1 MKTILIVEDNP
12 QNLYMLEILLQSN
25 GYGVSKAANG
35 KEGLDKALSNPPDLV
50 ISDIL
55 MPTMDGF
62 NLCRAWKTSDALKH
76 IPFIFYTATYTDE
89 KDESFALSL
98 GADKFLVKP
107 MDPDDLLKALDEV
120 FSSTRMAGSETE
132 IVPNRSA
139 DEYYKTYSE
148 TLVRKLE
155 EKMLQLERANK
166 LLAALYQA
174 SCELTTVK
182 PSDDMIKNVLNTIIE
197 TAGYQQANYFNYDPV
212 SKLLELSSCA
222 GFSSETETTYKDRLN
237 FRLGEEKG
245 LVGISAKTGE
255 VINIG
260 DTTADPRWI
269 TMDASIKSALFI
281 PVFFEN
287 NLLGVAALCSK
298 DKNAFNEHDEQDISA
313 LSNSLAIAIENKRN
327 QEHVEKQ
334 LRRLEAIHS
343 IDMAINA
350 NMDLRETLTSI
361 LKLIMEQ
368 LEVDAAD
375 VILFN
380 RFSLGFEYACGS
392 GFISR
397 SVDPGELRHRIA
409 LAERAILERRLIHI
423 SSSTDTDLP
432 DGFLSMWRKEGF
444 KNYWGI
450 PLLARAEV
458 KGVLE
463 VFCRDP
469 FSPDA
474 EWMAY
479 LETLAGQ
486 VSIAIDSSEM
496 VEGLQKTNIDL
507 RIAYD
512 ATIEGWSRALDLRD
526 NETEDHTLRVVD
538 MTLKLAEAMGIK
550 NEDLI
555 HIKRGALLHDIGKV
569 GVPDQI
575 LRKPGPL
582 TEDEWIIM
590 RKHPQFAYEML
601 SPIGYLH
608 RALDI
613 PSCHHEK
620 WDGSGYPRGLRGEQ
634 IPFAARLFAIVD
646 VWDALRSDR
655 PYRKAWPDD
664 KVLDYLRAE
673 SGRHFDPKVVDAFMA
688 LLVREDN
695 R

>member
-1 MKTILIVEDNP
+1 MKSILIVEDNP

-25 GYGVSKAANG
+25 GYRVIKAANG
-35 KEGLDKALSNPPDLV
+35 QEGLELAAANPPDLV

-62 NLCRAWKTSDALKH
+62 ALCRAFKTDETLKK
-76 IPFIFYTATYTDE
+76 IPFVFYTATYTDE
-89 KDESFALSL
+89 KDEAFALSL
-98 GADKFLVKP
+98 GATRFLVKP
-107 MDPDDLLKALDEV
+107 MEPDDLIRTLEEV
-120 FSSTRMAGSETE
+120 FSGSLNQPEAT
-132 IVPNRSA
+132 VVSPVRSN

-182 PSDDMIKNVLNTIIE
+182 PSGDMIHNVLLTIVE
-197 TAGYQQANYFNYDPV
+197 TAGYQQANFFKYDPA
-212 SKLLELSSCA
+212 SKLLSLDSCA
-222 GFSSETETTYKDRLN
+222 GFSKGTDTIYRDRLT
-237 FRLGEEKG
+237 FKLGEELG
-245 LVGISAKTGE
+245 LVGLVAQTGQ
-255 VINIG
+255 VVNIG
-260 DTTADPRWI
+260 DTTTDPRWI
-269 TMDASIKSALFI
+269 TLDTSIKSALFI
-281 PVFFEN
+281 PVFFEKT
-287 NLLGVAALCSK
+287 LLGVAGLSSSE
-298 DKNAFNEHDEQDISA
+298 KNAFNEHDTQDISA

-327 QEHVEKQ
+327 LEHVEKQ

-343 IDMAINA
+343 IDMAING
-350 NMDLRETLTSI
+350 NMELREILSTI
-361 LKLIMEQ
+361 LKIIMEQ
-368 LEVDAAD
+368 LNVNAAD

-380 RFSLGFEYACGS
+380 RFSLSYEYAS
-392 GFISR
+392 GYGFTAR
-397 SVDPGELRHRIA
+397 SVEPAELRSRIA
-409 LAERAILERRLIHI
+409 LAEKAILERRMVHI
-423 SSSTDTDLP
+423 NSMTEVGLP
-432 DGFLSMWRKEGF
+432 EGFLSMWKKEGF
-444 KNYWGI
+444 KEYWGL
-450 PLLARAEV
+450 PLQARTEV

-463 VFCRDP
+463 VFRRDILE
-469 FSPDA
+469 PDA

-486 VSIAIDSSEM
+486 ISIAIDSSEM

-526 NETEDHTLRVVD
+526 NETEDHTRRVVE

-550 NEDLI
+550 NEELI
-555 HIKRGALLHDIGKV
+555 HIKRGALLHDIGKM
-569 GVPDQI
+569 GVPDHI
-575 LRKPGPL
+575 LHKPGPL
-582 TEDEWIIM
+582 TDDEWKIM

-664 KVLDYLRAE
+664 KVLDYLQTE
-673 SGRHFDPKVVDAFMA
+673 SGRHFDPKVVNTFLE
-688 LLVREDN
+688 LLAEMRN
-695 R
+695 P

>member
-1 MKTILIVEDNP
+1 MKKILIVEDNP
-12 QNLYMLEILLQSN
+12 QNLYMLEVLLQSN
-25 GYGVSKAANG
+25 GYIVLKATNG
-35 KEGLDKALSNPPDLV
+35 QDGLDLAAANPPDMV

-62 NLCRAWKTSDALKH
+62 ALCQAWNTSETLKH

-89 KDESFALSL
+89 KDEAFALSL
-98 GADKFLVKP
+98 GAARFLVKP
-107 MDPDDLLKALDEV
+107 MEPDELLKILEEV
-120 FSSTRMAGSETE
+120 LSESKTRSEQETTAP
-132 IVPNRSA
+132 VRSPE
-139 DEYYKTYSE
+139 EYYKTYSE

-182 PSDDMIKNVLNTIIE
+182 PSIDMIQNVLLTITE
-197 TAGYQQANYFNYDPV
+197 TAGYQQANFFSYDPTTK
-212 SKLLELSSCA
+212 SLPLTSSA
-222 GFSSETETTYKDRLN
+222 GFSEGTSTIYKDRLI
-237 FRLGEEKG
+237 FKLGEETG
-245 LVGISAKTGE
+245 LVGLVAQTGT

-260 DTTADPRWI
+260 DTTTDPRWI
-269 TMDASIKSALFI
+269 ILDSSIKSALFI
-281 PVFFEN
+281 PVFFEKK
-287 NLLGVAALCSK
+287 LLGVAALCSK
-298 DKNAFNEHDEQDISA
+298 EKNAFNEHDEQDISA

-334 LRRLEAIHS
+334 LHRLEAIHS
-343 IDMAINA
+343 IDMAING
-350 NMDLRETLTSI
+350 NMELREILNAI
-361 LKLIMEQ
+361 LKFIIEQ
-368 LEVDAAD
+368 LDIDAAD
-375 VILFN
+375 VIRFN
-380 RFSLGFEYACGS
+380 GYSLSFEYACGN
-392 GFISR
+392 GFKAR
-397 SVDPGELRHRIA
+397 SVDPAELRSRIT
-409 LAERAILERRLIHI
+409 LAEKAIMERRLVHI
-423 SSSTDTDLP
+423 SSTTEIGLP
-432 DGFLSMWRKEGF
+432 AGFLTMWQKEGF
-444 KNYWGI
+444 KEYWGI

-463 VFCRDP
+463 VFCRDT
-469 FSPDA
+469 FEPDP
-474 EWMAY
+474 EWLAY

-486 VSIAIDSSEM
+486 LSIAIDSSEM

-526 NETEDHTLRVVD
+526 NDTEDHTRRVVE

-550 NEDLI
+550 DEELI

-575 LRKPGPL
+575 LHKPGPL
-582 TEDEWIIM
+582 TDDEWVIM

-620 WDGSGYPRGLRGEQ
+620 WDGTGYPRGLRGEQ

-655 PYRKAWPDD
+655 PYRKAWSDD
-664 KVLDYLRAE
+664 RVLEFIQTE
-673 SGRHFDPKVVDAFMA
+673 SGRHFDPKIVNAFLE
-688 LLVREDN
+688 LLAKSSSL
-695 R
+695 